1 MLKGVSPMKTDA
13 LTNPVIKAAIEAL
26 QNGDRKTWSALFE
39 PDSELYDDGSPRS
52 LKEFTRDAFGHE
64 RFTSIDRVENNGLD
78 LTGAFHSDRWGD
90 FSDILQVSALACGQD
105 QPTGHWA
112 GNLMET
118 IWCPRRGRA
127 LSGEF
132 LNAYAEGYFRR
143 LLAPGSMP
151 ATWALD
157 WRRNGDGGRHYNQ
170 VFYRMWVGVSKAG
183 YSIKDE
189 APVALLVFAV
199 PAITSILIWW
209 RTSCAGAQ
217 CLGH

>member
-1 MLKGVSPMKTDA
+1 MFL
-13 LTNPVIKAAIEAL
+13 
-26 QNGDRKTWSALFE
+26 
-39 PDSELYDDGSPRS
+39 
-52 LKEFTRDAFGHE
+52 H
-64 RFTSIDRVENNGLD
+64 
-78 LTGAFHSDRWGD
+78 
-90 FSDILQVSALACGQD
+90 QVSSVIVYAARHL
-105 QPTGHWA
+105 
-112 GNLMET
+112 
-118 IWCPRRGRA
+118 RA
-127 LSGEF
+127 LVRAPAFDSRSSERQYRNP
-132 LNAYAEGYFRR
+132 NAYAEGYFRR

-170 VFYRMWVGVSKAG
+170 VSYRAWLAATLVNMWVGVSKAG